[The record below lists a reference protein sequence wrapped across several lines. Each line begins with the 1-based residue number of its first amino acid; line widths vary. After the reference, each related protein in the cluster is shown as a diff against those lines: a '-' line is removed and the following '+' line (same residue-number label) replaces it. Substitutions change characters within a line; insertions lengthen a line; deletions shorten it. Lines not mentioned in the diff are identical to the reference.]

1 MLSVLIVTLN
11 SEKLLANT
19 LSALVPAVVEGLLRR
34 VVVVDQ
40 GSTDETRLVAE
51 GAGCAL
57 YNEDELT
64 EALDALRTEWLL
76 ILQPGAILADGWEE
90 AVRRHMG
97 ESRGPA
103 RFTLQQEARLGLLG
117 KLFARKPSLDT
128 GLLVRLEA
136 LGSLPSSGF
145 ELEGLPSQLK
155 PVRLPQIIIPPQ
167 TTKGGA

>member
-1 MLSVLIVTLN
+1 MLSVLIVTQN

-57 YNEDELT
+57 YSENELS
-64 EALDALRTEWLL
+64 EALGALRTEWLL
-76 ILQPGAILADGWEE
+76 ALQPGATLSDGWEE

-97 ESRGPA
+97 ANRAPA
-103 RFTLQQEARLGLLG
+103 RFTLPQEARLGLLG
-117 KLFARKPSLDT
+117 KLFARKSTLDS
-128 GLLVRLEA
+128 GLLMRLDA
-136 LGSLPSSGF
+136 FKPLPSSWL
-145 ELEGLPSQLK
+145 ELADLPRQLK
-155 PVRLPQIIIPPQ
+155 PVRLPQIIMPPQ